1 MRTVILL
8 ILSIVVLS
16 SCDKNESK
24 KSSIVISGSISNPR
38 SGEINFQFEDVLI
51 PDTLNDNGNFS
62 ISYESEEPIVIFFY
76 YNGIGNNLY
85 ARPGDSIVFN
95 FDASN
100 FPASWMFEGDA
111 ADLNNYGVELA
122 QIMDTIDI
130 NETILYDEDE
140 FISSLEYIDS
150 LKLAPLAEL
159 DDQEFIHLLTMTHK
173 FSNYQLRLSY
183 EQYHEMYKGLNP
195 VDFEVS
201 PGFYDFIH
209 EIDLDDSTLV
219 KIPAFIGYAS
229 ALTDWLANNR
239 LKTDAVS
246 LLQAKLQ
253 VIDSVFNN
261 PVVREK
267 LLVQFFKFNYAD
279 ADITSSKYMVDLWN
293 EISPNAASDK
303 MVRSLIEKKEKISPG
318 QPAPEV
324 AFENIEGGILTMEDF
339 KGSIVYIDVWAT
351 WCGPCIQELPKL
363 KELQDQFKDKKVVFL
378 SVSIDDKKEPWISFV
393 NERQLDGVHVYS
405 PGGWGSEINEYY
417 MINSIP
423 RFILIDQNGN
433 IVNASAARPSV
444 SVAEEI
450 EALLN
455 PV

>member
-1 MRTVILL
+1 
-8 ILSIVVLS
+8 
-16 SCDKNESK
+16 
-24 KSSIVISGSISNPR
+24 
-38 SGEINFQFEDVLI
+38 
-51 PDTLNDNGNFS
+51 
-62 ISYESEEPIVIFFY
+62 
-76 YNGIGNNLY
+76 
-85 ARPGDSIVFN
+85 
-95 FDASN
+95 
-100 FPASWMFEGDA
+100 
-111 ADLNNYGVELA
+111 
-122 QIMDTIDI
+122 
-130 NETILYDEDE
+130 
-140 FISSLEYIDS
+140 
-150 LKLAPLAEL
+150 
-159 DDQEFIHLLTMTHK
+159 
-173 FSNYQLRLSY
+173 
-183 EQYHEMYKGLNP
+183 
-195 VDFEVS
+195 
-201 PGFYDFIH
+201 
-209 EIDLDDSTLV
+209 
-219 KIPAFIGYAS
+219 
-229 ALTDWLANNR
+229 
-239 LKTDAVS
+239 
-246 LLQAKLQ
+246 
-253 VIDSVFNN
+253 
-261 PVVREK
+261 
-267 LLVQFFKFNYAD
+267 
-279 ADITSSKYMVDLWN
+279 MVDLWN